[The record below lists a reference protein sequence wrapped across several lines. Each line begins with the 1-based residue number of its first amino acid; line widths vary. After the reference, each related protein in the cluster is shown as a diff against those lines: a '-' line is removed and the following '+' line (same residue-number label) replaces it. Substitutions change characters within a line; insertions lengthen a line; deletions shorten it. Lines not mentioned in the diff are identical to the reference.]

1 MENPNAFTGQQYA
14 SNPQTPL
21 PNSTAVLVLGIVSI
35 IGCFCYGIV
44 GLICG
49 IIAMVLYGK
58 DKNLYALNPAAY
70 TPGSFS
76 NLKTGRI
83 CAIIGLSL
91 SAIYLLLLIIG
102 LIIFGTSL
110 MSNPDEFFR
119 QLQNR

>member
-1 MENPNAFTGQQYA
+1 MENPNTFTGQQYA
-14 SNPQTPL
+14 NTPQTPL

-35 IGCFCYGIV
+35 VGCFCYGV
-44 GLICG
+44 PGLICG
-49 IIAMVLYGK
+49 IISMVLYGK

-91 SAIYLLLLIIG
+91 SALYLLLIIVFI
-102 LIIFGTSL
+102 IIFGTSF
-110 MSNPDEFFR
+110 MSNPEEFLR
-119 QLQNR
+119 QMQNR